1 MWHTWFDRDLGIS
14 GRVLVR
20 TKSEQDDNKE
30 IIQQKFIKVDKPI
43 ARVSTLAIHL
53 QSPEERSG
61 FAVNKEN
68 HLSPILATQ
77 KALENGVKAQ
87 LEGTTVVTGK
97 GDAELTDFWQ
107 KEQEPLLLQLIAN
120 ELNIQVKDIA
130 DFELNLFDTQPASLG
145 GIHNEFLYSA
155 RLDNLATC
163 FVSVEALL
171 KHTNSGNEAFV
182 DDEDI
187 SMVCLFDHEEVGSRK
202 YGTTIVVF
210 ITVQCLYSLFFGSID
225 IFNISPHEN

>member
-20 TKSEQDDNKE
+20 TKSERDNNKE

-68 HLSPILATQ
+68 HMSPILATQ
-77 KALENGVKAQ
+77 KALENGVRAQ
-87 LEGTTVVTGK
+87 LEGTSTDTTDDDDNNTK
-97 GDAELTDFWQ
+97 NDELTDFWQ
-107 KEQEPLLLQLIAN
+107 KEQEPLLLQLIVK

-145 GIHNEFLYSA
+145 GIHSEFLYSA

-163 FVSVEALL
+163 FVSVEALIA
-171 KHTNSGNEAFV
+171 HTNSEALAN
-182 DDEDI
+182 DEDI
-187 SMVCLFDHEEVGSRK
+187 SMVCLFDHEEVGSSK
-202 YGTTIVVF
+202 YH
-210 ITVQCLYSLFFGSID
+210 FFLKY
-225 IFNISPHEN
+225 NIKYTHLICYFRFTS